1 MNTMASQPHST
12 TEPSPTVH
20 RTVRVRL
27 YPGDAELG
35 NRLAGTAGAC
45 RFVFNRLLG
54 DQNRLYALWRSLH
67 VPALHWSEVR
77 GRTTEW
83 GRAQRQAMGSG
94 PSTSYFTFSQ
104 RFKEMWDDP
113 ELAWLHEY
121 SYKVLRN
128 AGRDLALAFNH
139 YFKSQAA
146 FADRGEQMPVRKSDG
161 KPITHPRFKS
171 RHRGESSFGLPDGVS
186 IRDGRLRVPKVG
198 LLRMGP
204 LRLYADCKPLTVRVR
219 RETHGAHPK
228 WYAYICY
235 EVPADHADVDQPAPD
250 GALGL
255 DRNVGQATDSNGV
268 RHDMPGR
275 DRMDAQVK
283 RLQRELSR
291 KQGWGPQSRGK
302 RKSNRGRRINGRLQK
317 LHRKRA
323 RKRDDA
329 THQTS
334 RKLAD
339 TAHTVVVE
347 DLNTKGMTA
356 SAQGTEEQPGRNVKQ
371 KTGLNR
377 EILASGWGGLE
388 RKLAYKAGALVKV
401 DPAYTSQ
408 ACSRCGFTYKSNRPS
423 QSVFRCGTCRFR
435 LNADHNA
442 AINILTRA
450 GLPHVSANGPRARG
464 CCAARSV
471 LPRGPND
478 PRTRS
483 PVDAVNSAI

>member
-1 MNTMASQPHST
+1 MNTMASEPHST
-12 TEPSPTVH
+12 TEPAPTVH
-20 RTVRVRL
+20 RTLRVRL
-27 YPGDAELG
+27 YPGDAGTG

-45 RFVFNRLLG
+45 RFVYNRLLG
-54 DQNRLYALWRSLH
+54 DQNRLYAMWRSLH
-67 VPALHWSEVR
+67 VPALNWPEVR
-77 GRTTEW
+77 GRATAW
-83 GRAQRQAMGSG
+83 GRVMRKAMGSA
-94 PSTSYFTFSQ
+94 PSTSHFTFNR
-104 RFKEMWDDP
+104 RFKDLWDDP
-113 ELAWLHEY
+113 ELAWLREY
-121 SYKVLRN
+121 SYAVLRN
-128 AGRDLALAFNH
+128 AGKDLSLAFAH
-139 YFKSQAA
+139 YFRVQAE

-161 KPITHPRFKS
+161 KPLAHPRFKS
-171 RHRGESSFGLPDGVS
+171 RFRGEPSFGLPDGVS

-219 RETHGAHPK
+219 REAHGAHPK
-228 WYAYICY
+228 WYAYICF
-235 EVPADHADVDQPAPD
+235 EVPADHADVVQPAPD

-255 DRNVGQATDSNGV
+255 DRNVGQATDSDGKV
-268 RHDMPGR
+268 HAMPDT
-275 DRMDAQVK
+275 DRTDAQIK

-291 KQGWGPQSRGK
+291 KQGWGPRSRGQ

-317 LHRKRA
+317 LHRQRA

-347 DLNTKGMTA
+347 NLDTKAMTA
-356 SAQGTEEQPGRNVKQ
+356 SAQGTEEAPGSQVAQ
-371 KTGLNR
+371 KAGLNR

-388 RKLAYKAGALVKV
+388 RKLAYKAGVLVKV

-408 ACSRCGFTYKSNRPS
+408 ACSRCGYTDKSNRPS
-423 QSVFRCGTCRFR
+423 QAVFRCGVCGFR

-450 GLPHVSANGPRARG
+450 GLPHVSAKGPRARG
-464 CCAARSV
+464 FCAARGDPV
-471 LPRGPND
+471 GDPCD
-478 PRTRS
+478 PRTGS
-483 PVDAVNSAI
+483 GVGVVNLSI

>member
-27 YPGDAELG
+27 YPGDAEIG

-54 DQNRLYALWRSLH
+54 DQNRLYAMWRSLH
-67 VPALHWSEVR
+67 VPALRWPEVR

-94 PSTSYFTFSQ
+94 PSTAYFTFSQ
-104 RFKEMWDDP
+104 RFKELWDDP
-113 ELAWLHEY
+113 EFAWLHEY

-139 YFKSQAA
+139 YFKSQAV

-171 RHRGESSFGLPDGVS
+171 RHRGEPSFGLPDGVS
-186 IRDGRLRVPKVG
+186 IRNGRLRVPKVG
-198 LLRMGP
+198 LLRLGP

-228 WYAYICY
+228 WYAYICF

-268 RHDMPGR
+268 RHVMPDT
-275 DRMDAQVK
+275 DRTDAQVK

-291 KQGWGPQSRGK
+291 KQGWGPQSRGQ

-317 LHRKRA
+317 RHRQRA

-347 DLNTKGMTA
+347 DLNTQGMTA
-356 SAQGTEEQPGRNVKQ
+356 SAKGTVEEPGKQ
-371 KTGLNR
+371 VAQKAGLNR

-388 RKLAYKAGALVKV
+388 RKLAYKAGELVKV

-408 ACSRCGFTYKSNRPS
+408 ACSRCGNTHKSNRSS
-423 QSVFRCGTCRFR
+423 QSVFRCGACGFR

-442 AINILTRA
+442 AINILARA
-450 GLPHVSANGPRARG
+450 GLPYVSVHGPRARG
-464 CCAARSV
+464 YCAARSV
-471 LPRGPND
+471 LPRGPDD

>member
-1 MNTMASQPHST
+1 MNTMASEPHST
-12 TEPSPTVH
+12 TEQAPTVH
-20 RTVRVRL
+20 RTLRVRL
-27 YPGDAELG
+27 YPGDAGTG

-45 RFVFNRLLG
+45 RFVYNRLLG
-54 DQNRLYALWRSLH
+54 DQNRLYAMWRSLH
-67 VPALHWSEVR
+67 VPALNWPEVR
-77 GRTTEW
+77 GRATDW
-83 GRAQRQAMGSG
+83 GRVMRKAMGSA
-94 PSTSYFTFSQ
+94 PSTSHFTFNR
-104 RFKEMWDDP
+104 RFKDLWDEP
-113 ELAWLHEY
+113 ELAWLREY
-121 SYKVLRN
+121 SYAVLRN
-128 AGRDLALAFNH
+128 AGKDLSLAFAH
-139 YFKSQAA
+139 YFRVQAE
-146 FADRGEQMPVRKSDG
+146 FADRGEAMPVRKSDG
-161 KPITHPRFKS
+161 KPLAHPRFKS
-171 RHRGESSFGLPDGVS
+171 RFRGEPSFGLPDGVS

-219 RETHGAHPK
+219 REAHGAHPK
-228 WYAYICY
+228 WYAYICF
-235 EVPADHADVDQPAPD
+235 EVPADHADVVQPAQD

-255 DRNVGQATDSNGV
+255 DRNVGQATDSDGKV
-268 RHDMPGR
+268 HDMPDT
-275 DRMDAQVK
+275 DRTDAQIK

-291 KQGWGPQSRGK
+291 KQGWGPRSRGK

-317 LHRKRA
+317 LHRQRA

-347 DLNTKGMTA
+347 DLHTKSMTA

-371 KTGLNR
+371 KAGLNQ

-388 RKLAYKAGALVKV
+388 RKLAYKAGELVKV

-408 ACSRCGFTYKSNRPS
+408 ACSRCGYTDKSNRPS
-423 QSVFRCGTCRFR
+423 QSVFRCGVCGFR

-450 GLPHVSANGPRARG
+450 GLPHVSAKGPRARG
-464 CCAARSV
+464 FCAARGES
-471 LPRGPND
+471 RGGPL
-478 PRTRS
+478 
-483 PVDAVNSAI
+483 